1 MLYECEWEIY
11 GWATGLLEFVIRMRS
26 IRAIYIM
33 FVFKRMCVGNR
44 IQSWIYMSWKSCP
57 KCLSIYLY
65 KFKKNKIP
73 TFRLRGYIYISL
85 YMVCNSCCFTS
96 GLRAFYMRFATNRP
110 SWQTHPYPS
119 PSLSSKHTYTDACGE
134 ATHSR
139 AAMYQ
144 WRPRTGTIWSWKIA
158 RSVVYQLIPAS
169 TPPPPSRRWDVILN
183 DIDSPLCVCRPSL
196 LYGFSLIPSA
206 VFGDNGLSRSCVFAD
221 EHIKSNERTTEP
233 AGANGNR
240 VWLCASAKTKSS
252 QYPKGTFGRP
262 GRGLERRGV
271 WCQMQYFLLSLP
283 KLATA
288 GWGC

>member
-1 MLYECEWEIY
+1 MEKLEST
-11 GWATGLLEFVIRMRS
+11 ATHG
-26 IRAIYIM
+26 
-33 FVFKRMCVGNR
+33 
-44 IQSWIYMSWKSCP
+44 P

-65 KFKKNKIP
+65 KFKKIKSPHSDLEDI
-73 TFRLRGYIYISL
+73 YIYISIYGLQFLLL
-85 YMVCNSCCFTS
+85 YFWITCVLYAICNKSAKLTNTS
-96 GLRAFYMRFATNRP
+96 IPITL
-110 SWQTHPYPS
+110 
-119 PSLSSKHTYTDACGE
+119 SLSSKHTYTDACGE

-158 RSVVYQLIPAS
+158 RSIVYPLIPAS

-196 LYGFSLIPSA
+196 LYGFGLIPSA

-262 GRGLERRGV
+262 GR
-271 WCQMQYFLLSLP
+271 
-283 KLATA
+283 A
-288 GWGC
+288 GWNAGVYGAKCSIFFFRCPS